1 MLLPDFQEGQALVGR
16 GLQLLNGWDD
26 NTFGQ
31 VSTSHPMHEGVG
43 EGKKERREHTEF
55 PYSSVGCKLFSLAD
69 FINDGDDS
77 SGDCEEEGS
86 SNVWLP
92 R

>member
-1 MLLPDFQEGQALVGR
+1 MY
-16 GLQLLNGWDD
+16 
-26 NTFGQ
+26 
-31 VSTSHPMHEGVG
+31 EGVG
-43 EGKKERREHTEF
+43 EGKKERREYIEF
-55 PYSSVGCKLFSLAD
+55 FYSLVGCKFFFLVD

-86 SNVWLP
+86 LNVWFF